1 MNCYALIP
9 LALSLVYFLGRL
21 YGRTAHDRTYYS
33 SFYELFLL
41 LTAVYIAPLGGV
53 SVALTLGALLVA
65 LVAIFLLR
73 WFVGDK
79 GLLPTGQLLRRSYP
93 WLYRFC
99 TAVEAG
105 SFICLTPYFLPGPL
119 YNLLLVIVPLVVV
132 LVERLSLYWIHK
144 RSA

>member
-9 LALSLVYFLGRL
+9 LSLSLVYFLGRL

-53 SVALTLGALLVA
+53 PVALTLGVLLVA

-73 WFVGDK
+73 WFVSDK
-79 GLLPTGQLLRRSYP
+79 GLLPTGQLLRKKYP

-99 TAVEAG
+99 TAVG
-105 SFICLTPYFLPGPL
+105 SGAFICLTPYFLPGPL
-119 YNLLLVIVPLVVV
+119 YNLLMVIIPLVVV